1 MIDRV
6 GNGNTYTPPYDRGGK
21 KAARVEGDA
30 PAFLLPGEDQN
41 GGVIWD
47 RGPKDD
53 IPKPAAQKQKKEEK
67 KEEYVPPYTERAE
80 EAGEDEELKQS
91 GFGRLLGRIG
101 EAIKSF
107 FLSLWYGS
115 DKPSETDKAGAG
127 DAVREDVTAA
137 VDDITAAKDATD
149 PVAAEE
155 AADTATGS
163 DNSRESRIRA
173 AISGN
178 DTNALMEELT
188 EGGKKHP
195 ARNTSLLTHYDRR
208 GRLVKPSDAEAGR
221 ILSADS
227 TKKGKGGRNVE
238 RRPQGNYRRYI

>member
-6 GNGNTYTPPYDRGGK
+6 GNGNTYTPPYERGGK

-30 PAFLLPGEDQN
+30 PAFLLPGEEQN

-53 IPKPAAQKQKKEEK
+53 IPRSAAQKQKKK
-67 KEEYVPPYTERAE
+67 DKEEYTPPITEQRQE
-80 EAGEDEELKQS
+80 LEGEDDELKQS
-91 GFGRLLGRIG
+91 GFGKLLGRIG

-107 FLSLWYGS
+107 FLNLWYGGE
-115 DKPSETDKAGAG
+115 KTE
-127 DAVREDVTAA
+127 E
-137 VDDITAAKDATD
+137 KDPD
-149 PVAAEE
+149 AAE
-155 AADTATGS
+155 DTEPDVS
-163 DNSRESRIRA
+163 SVNDSESRIRA
-173 AISGN
+173 AISSN
-178 DTNALMEELT
+178 DPDALMEELT

-221 ILSADS
+221 ILSAES
-227 TKKGKGGRNVE
+227 TKKGKSGRNVE